1 MTGFR
6 PQLLPLPLPRRSVP
20 SRSLRG
26 LSVLLSLALAACTG
40 DVVEGAPLDGGDD
53 IAVSTDN
60 SPAQGGDKPDAK
72 APNASSAV
80 DAGPGGARGPAAGR
94 DAAAPPVSAPEPAPP
109 SGPRDAGAPAAA
121 SDPGAPAS
129 PTARDYST
137 DRAKFAGAPR
147 CDKAG
152 ALFCDDFESQAAGSQ
167 PGPAWSYPFGYKP
180 LIDETRAAR
189 GKKSLHFSIASGM
202 PAQIEEKQ
210 SFPAASNSFYG
221 RMFVWLGAL
230 PTHPSTAR
238 FTLVGGRG
246 TGSGNEVRL
255 DAVYQSA
262 TKQTRF
268 GIGNDGPL
276 ADTDGDGKDDDDWH
290 IDGKESQSVAR
301 ASEWI
306 CLEWHFK
313 GDSSETRVW
322 IDGVEQT
329 SLRTTTDAYFN
340 GGKFSNRSFVHPS
353 YNALRIGWWVYQA
366 DAMPSPFDLWVD
378 EVAVDKDR
386 IGCVY

>member
-1 MTGFR
+1 MLRSSKGASVTR
-6 PQLLPLPLPRRSVP
+6 SRLQSPLVFL
-20 SRSLRG
+20 
-26 LSVLLSLALAACTG
+26 LALAGCTG
-40 DVVEGAPLDGGDD
+40 DVVAGLPLDGGDD
-53 IAVSTDN
+53 VPVSTDN
-60 SPAQGGDKPDAK
+60 APAAGSDKPDAK
-72 APNASSAV
+72 APTAV
-80 DAGPGGARGPAAGR
+80 VVTDAGKGGAPPGAAPAR
-94 DAAAPPVSAPEPAPP
+94 DASAPPVGTPDPVTPA
-109 SGPRDAGAPAAA
+109 GPRDAGAPAPTARDA
-121 SDPGAPAS
+121 GAPSTPA
-129 PTARDYST
+129 TRDYST
-137 DRAKFAGAPR
+137 DRAKFTGAPR

-180 LIDETRAAR
+180 VIDETRAAR

-202 PAQIEEKQ
+202 PAQIEETQ

-230 PTHPSTAR
+230 PTSPSMAR
-238 FTLVGGRG
+238 FALVGGRG

-262 TKQTRF
+262 TKQSRF
-268 GIGNDGPL
+268 GIGNDGPI
-276 ADTDGDGKDDDDWH
+276 ADADGDGKDDDDWH
-290 IDGKESQSVAR
+290 IDGKESQSVVR
-301 ASEWI
+301 ASDWI

-329 SLRTTTDAYFN
+329 SLHTTTDAYYN
-340 GGKFSNRSFVHPS
+340 GGKFSNRSFVHPT

-366 DAMPSPFDLWVD
+366 DALPSPFDLWVD

-386 IGCVY
+386 IGCVF